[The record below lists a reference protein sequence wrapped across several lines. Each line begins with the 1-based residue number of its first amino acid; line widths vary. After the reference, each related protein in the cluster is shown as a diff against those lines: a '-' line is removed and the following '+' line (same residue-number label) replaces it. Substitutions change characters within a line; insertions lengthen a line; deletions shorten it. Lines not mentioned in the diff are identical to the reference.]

1 MTENPLYTLIEIAEK
16 TGINATTLSRYA
28 TLYADRIPCEGE
40 GRKRRYPPEAIAV
53 FRQLREEGLSR
64 KGRPRKEPIV
74 ITERVFTGEDRAIL
88 GEIGEALVKIGRL
101 LQRVA
106 ARQSKP

>member
-1 MTENPLYTLIEIAEK
+1 MTESPLYTLIEIAEK

-28 TLYADRIPCEGE
+28 NLYPERIPSEGK
-40 GRKRRYPPEAIAV
+40 GRKRRYPAEAIPV

-64 KGRPRKEPIV
+64 KGRPRKEPVV
-74 ITERVFTGEDRAIL
+74 ITQRVFTGDDRAIL
-88 GEIGEALVKIGRL
+88 AEIGEALVKIGRL

-106 ARQSKP
+106 ARQ

>member
-1 MTENPLYTLIEIAEK
+1 VTETALYSLIEIAEK

-28 TLYADRIPCEGE
+28 NLYPDRIPSEGE
-40 GRKRRYPPEAIAV
+40 GRKRRYPAGAIPV
-53 FRQLREEGLSR
+53 FRQLKEEGLSR
-64 KGRPRKEPIV
+64 KGRPRKEAIV
-74 ITERVFTGEDRAIL
+74 ITERVFTGDDRAIL

-106 ARQSKP
+106 AR

>member
-28 TLYADRIPCEGE
+28 TLYADRIPCQGE
-40 GRKRRYPPEAIAV
+40 GRKRRYPPEAIVV

-74 ITERVFTGEDRAIL
+74 ITERVFTGDDRAIL